1 MIFLKTKL
9 LFMRYSKLLPGL
21 YTKSRHFG
29 LSVITNALDAL
40 APIVR
45 MVIIILQMVSRFN
58 GSISASGP
66 HAAQVKQD
74 DIARRAKRFQLA
86 WPRRGELQTPT
97 SSASISGGSARCST
111 TSPQLM
117 DVDDVDR
124 ARCWDQ
130 ELNRTMLFLGREVV
144 LRTQMAVFWH
154 KYSNSKHF

>member
-1 MIFLKTKL
+1 MSHIIDTQHKVIEYQKKMKMTKL
-9 LFMRYSKLLPGL
+9 FTCVLIIDDFSEDKTFIYEI
-21 YTKSRHFG
+21 FG

-86 WPRRGELQTPT
+86 WP
-97 SSASISGGSARCST
+97 
-111 TSPQLM
+111 
-117 DVDDVDR
+117 
-124 ARCWDQ
+124 
-130 ELNRTMLFLGREVV
+130 
-144 LRTQMAVFWH
+144 
-154 KYSNSKHF
+154 